1 MLDESGNLQWMIF
14 KVKRRAEK
22 DYSVFTR
29 KGLAEGLPIVQPSL
43 DSPYSYNWP
52 YDYFSFV
59 ELIKIDE
66 TIVYATEGLLPDE
79 DEGRPI
85 MPDLRQFIPAPKD
98 IPAASRPDKEMMDE
112 AKEGIPLRSPRRALR
127 KKEPRNPTESP
138 PTGLRRTTSKT
149 VPREKDRSTGKSKP
163 TRSKPSRAPLKK
175 RQAQKRKNSKAQI
188 RKRAAMKTITRR
200 SKGKKIKK

>member
-1 MLDESGNLQWMIF
+1 
-14 KVKRRAEK
+14 
-22 DYSVFTR
+22 
-29 KGLAEGLPIVQPSL
+29 LAEGLPIVQPSL

-112 AKEGIPLRSPRRALR
+112 AKEGTPIVSPRRVKR
-127 KKEPRNPTESP
+127 KKEAANRGAGVEATPREA
-138 PTGLRRTTSKT
+138 RVRTTTKV
-149 VPREKDRSTGKSKP
+149 VPRDVEDAEVKTRSKSK
-163 TRSKPSRAPLKK
+163 RSKPSRRPPSKKVTPSKLSEEAAITRKRNVSKRLSDVRKSPVRKKSVRRKSSGKK
-175 RQAQKRKNSKAQI
+175 RK
-188 RKRAAMKTITRR
+188 
-200 SKGKKIKK
+200 